1 MASKIA
7 SKLGAELRKRTK
19 KTDGKFFKAGKK
31 GEELKGDLNSNDKDL
46 QKNALKQ
53 IIADMTLGRDVSKFF
68 TEVVKLSWTPNM
80 EVKKLVYLYL
90 MANAKLHPDKA
101 ILAVNTFVQD
111 SQHTNP
117 IVRALAVRTMLCIR
131 VDNIADHVCPPLRN
145 ALKDKSEYVRKTA
158 ALGVLKL
165 FHTHP
170 ALCEEQGFIRE
181 LEMLV
186 TDSAP
191 VVVANAV
198 LALSEIMEHSGHDYP
213 VTEGLVKRLFNC
225 LSGCTEWGQVSVLD
239 FISRYKNSPDIALL
253 IVERC
258 VPRLHQ
264 SHPAVLLSAVRVI
277 LRNLD
282 ALPEQQRRGY
292 FPKLTPPI
300 VTLMGKDPQTQYV
313 TMRCMTLVMQKYTG
327 LFSNPKDVKAFFC
340 TDEDPVYVRLEKLN
354 VLLQLLNDRNAQSIL
369 KELEEYC
376 QDVDPIFKA
385 RSVQALAS
393 CAVRLEGCVPRVV
406 EVIKSLCMNVQLV
419 ETVLLAVK
427 DILRKYPS
435 AFIDVLPPLLEE
447 IDVEGMEDD
456 EAKCALVWAVGE
468 FGEQL
473 PDAQEKLM
481 HFVDTFTEQSNSV
494 QLAVVTATV
503 KFYLRSSS
511 AHEGLLNNVLGKA
524 TAQDNADLRD
534 RAYMYWRM
542 LSKEEYASK
551 LAGFVLN
558 KKAPLRA
565 DGVEDVDVSK
575 VNELVG
581 KFSTVAC
588 VYHKVPASFLPDY
601 GHKGRDKAAE
611 EGYDDQDEYVEDE
624 EASIVPGAEAPPPA
638 TAPEAAAPAAPA
650 ATPAAPAPTK
660 PAANALDDIF
670 GPGSA
675 APAAPAAAPKPSS
688 GASFDDI
695 FGGAPM
701 ATPAAPAHPQLL
713 AAAQCDGLKL
723 HGGFANPSGAELVLT
738 MVITNSSA
746 APLSGFALQFNT
758 NALGLKNERPLDLP
772 AVPPGQTATHHV
784 PLTSLPTHVAP
795 GNAAVCEIA
804 LKTSLGRVYYFSLA
818 APAPQLVAG
827 LGYPRAQ

>member
-481 HFVDTFTEQSNSV
+481 HFVDAFTEQSNSV

-503 KFYLRSSS
+503 KVFLRSKDE
-511 AHEGLLNNVLGKA
+511 ALLNNVLGKA